1 MKHSIRFLLTVP
13 FILVTFFYL
22 HISLDDDGC
31 SGLMDL
37 FFGALFITLFAVS
50 IWLAFRAIYPKRE
63 LNKRIPEP
71 ISLTITLLTLAI
83 LIVGKIFGQDFKG
96 STWIYA
102 EANTGKLE
110 TQALTLRENGTFKVE
125 LGHVDFSCYFSGHY
139 QTHGDT
145 VVLDKDVIAQTN
157 SLLTVTYLLRDT
169 LIIPIKGS
177 DKDSSKFSE
186 FVIQS
191 KE

>member
-1 MKHSIRFLLTVP
+1 MKHSTRLLLTVP

-22 HISLDDDGC
+22 RISLDDDGC

-50 IWLAFRAIYPKRE
+50 IWLTFRALYPKQE
-63 LNKRIPEP
+63 LSKRIPEP
-71 ISLTITLLTLAI
+71 ISLTITLITLAI

-102 EANTGKLE
+102 KANAEKLE

-125 LGHVDFSCYFSGHY
+125 LGHADFSCYFSGHF
-139 QTHGDT
+139 QKHGDT

-157 SLLTVTYLLRDT
+157 SLLTVTYLMRDM

-177 DKDSSKFSE
+177 DKDSSKFCV